1 MCQAAAA
8 KEVSAERNIVVLTG
22 AGMSAESGVPTFR
35 GVDGLWEGHRI
46 EEVASPE
53 GFAHDPELVHRFYNL
68 RRAALSSVEPNAG
81 HLALA
86 RLEHE
91 WRGSFLL
98 VTQNVDDLHERAG
111 SEKLIHMHGE
121 LRKARCEC
129 CGAVLSWTQELS
141 SGTRCRVCGGM
152 GGMRPHIVWF
162 GEFPFQME
170 AIMNALKGADLFL
183 CIGTSGVVYPA
194 AGFAQMAAQNH
205 ACRLVE
211 FNIENTE
218 ISRQFRERIVGPV
231 SVELP
236 KFVEQLLSDSHRQAR
251 SER

>member
-1 MCQAAAA
+1 MRQAAAA
-8 KEVSAERNIVVLTG
+8 EKVNVERNIVVLTG

-35 GVDGLWEGHRI
+35 GVAGLWEGHRI
-46 EEVASPE
+46 EEVASPQ
-53 GFAHDPELVHRFYNL
+53 GFARDPELVHRFYNL
-68 RRAALSSVEPNAG
+68 RRAALNTVEPNAG

-86 RLEHE
+86 RLESAWH
-91 WRGSFLL
+91 GKFLL

-121 LRKARCEC
+121 LLKARCEG

-141 SGTRCRVCGGM
+141 SGTRCRACGEI

-162 GEFPFQME
+162 GEFPFEME
-170 AIMNALKGADLFL
+170 FIMNSLKSADLFL

-194 AGFAQMAAQNH
+194 AGFAQIAAQNRS
-205 ACRLVE
+205 CRLVE
-211 FNIENTE
+211 FNIENTK
-218 ISRQFRERIVGPV
+218 ISRQFRERVIGPV

-236 KFVEQLLSDSHRQAR
+236 KFVEQLLSETHRQAWL
-251 SER
+251 S

>member
-1 MCQAAAA
+1 M
-8 KEVSAERNIVVLTG
+8 SAEKNIVVLTG

-35 GVDGLWEGHRI
+35 GSDGLWEGHRI

-53 GFAHDPELVHRFYNL
+53 GFARDPELVHHFYNL
-68 RRAALSSVEPNAG
+68 RRAALSTVQPNAG
-81 HLALA
+81 HHALAL
-86 RLEHE
+86 LERE
-91 WRGSFLL
+91 WQGRFLL

-121 LRKARCEC
+121 LLKARCEL
-129 CGAVLSWTQELS
+129 CGAVLYWSKDLS
-141 SGTRCRVCGGM
+141 SATRCRACGEI
-152 GGMRPHIVWF
+152 GGLRPHIVWF

-170 AIMNALKGADLFL
+170 TIMNALKSADLFL

-194 AGFAQMAAQNH
+194 AGFAQTAAQNRS
-205 ACRLVE
+205 CRLVE

-236 KFVEQLLSDSHRQAR
+236 KFVEQLLSDTHRQAWL
-251 SER
+251 ER